1 MKNFQDILNLTEEQ
15 IDLENQ
21 KNSTIKNIVETL
33 QLAESYLGRKMT
45 KSEVHLFSDFLIEE
59 EEKQQSAVLKKDNY
73 TVEVST
79 PDGKV
84 KRKATSQKGIL
95 DVIHGERNFRIL
107 DSNNRDITA
116 KVKSLIKQRQKE
128 EELKKKYAKRRKMKK
143 GLRTE
148 GVISA
153 VKSAIPSLDDAA
165 RGAASAA
172 RRRVGGVIPSL
183 PDYDAALRTRMLE
196 IEIGAIDVA
205 PVTPAKVTVASPKV
219 PATAKISPSIE
230 PDVTPFE
237 YPSFP
242 SPYTPGRSFPKPS
255 RSPTTPTEQPV
266 RLPNTPPAKTTSP
279 AEMPISRP
287 SEMPISRPS
296 GMPFIP
302 QESPIST
309 PSIPSINAGTSIFS
323 TGVDNLSDIG
333 SNLGTASLGSIAAIS
348 ARSGTG
354 DPITQSQAQR
364 QRIGTKT
371 ATSTAT
377 DDEPSRPQI
386 SGDRPSITMFP
397 TYSGEGTLG
406 DKSRTER
413 TTMFGTVPLLKIRSI
428 RNQ

>member
-1 MKNFQDILNLTEEQ
+1 MINISMKNFQDILTLTEEQ
-15 IDLENQ
+15 IDLENE
-21 KNSTIKNIVETL
+21 KNSTIKTIVETL
-33 QLAESYLGRKMT
+33 QLAESFLGRKFT
-45 KSEVHLFSDFLIEE
+45 KSEIHIFSDFLIEE
-59 EEKQQSAVLKKDNY
+59 EEKQQSTVLKKDNY

-128 EELKKKYAKRRKMKK
+128 EELKKKYAKRRKMKM
-143 GLRTE
+143 GLKTE

-153 VKSAIPSLDDAA
+153 VKSALPSLDDAA
-165 RGAASAA
+165 RGAVKASK
-172 RRRVGGVIPSL
+172 RTDDVISSVPKSV
-183 PDYDAALRTRMLE
+183 DYNSVLRSRIAE
-196 IEIGAIDVA
+196 IELGTIDVA
-205 PVTPAKVTVASPKV
+205 PITPAKVTVASPKI
-219 PATAKISPSIE
+219 PATTRISPSIE

-279 AEMPISRP
+279 AEMPV
-287 SEMPISRPS
+287 SRPS
-296 GMPFIP
+296 GMPFTP
-302 QESPIST
+302 QEFPISTTST
-309 PSIPSINAGTSIFS
+309 PSINAQTSIFS
-323 TGVDNLSDIG
+323 TGVDNLSDTG

-348 ARSGTG
+348 TRSGTG
-354 DPITQSQAQR
+354 DPITQSQGQR

-371 ATSTAT
+371 ATSTGT
-377 DDEPSRPQI
+377 VDEPSTPQI
-386 SGDRPSITMFP
+386 STDQPSITMFP
-397 TYSGEGTLG
+397 TYSGEGILG
-406 DKSRTER
+406 DKSKTER
-413 TTMFGTVPLLKIRSI
+413 TTMFGSVPLLKIRSI

>member
-1 MKNFQDILNLTEEQ
+1 MINISMKNFQDILNLTEEQ

-165 RGAASAA
+165 RGAAKATRS
-172 RRRVGGVIPSL
+172 VDDVISSVPKST
-183 PDYDAALRTRMLE
+183 DYNAALRTRMAE
-196 IEIGAIDVA
+196 IEIGAIDVS

-287 SEMPISRPS
+287 T

-323 TGVDNLSDIG
+323 TGVDNLSDTG

-354 DPITQSQAQR
+354 DPITQSQGQR

-371 ATSTAT
+371 ATSTVT
-377 DDEPSRPQI
+377 DDEPSGPQI
-386 SGDRPSITMFP
+386 SRDQPSITMFP

-413 TTMFGTVPLLKIRSI
+413 TTMFGSVPLLKIRSI